1 MQEMRKKLTKKS
13 LKNDLSRAKAQ
24 TEENLDNL
32 GTGKVYNFIV
42 QQKFSP
48 ADNFKLKN
56 FDRILDICYS
66 EYNEAV
72 EKEIHNDELE
82 CTDGVANTFFQVF
95 DLLEKKLKNLE
106 KIWALKAANIIHF
119 LGKFEN

>member
-1 MQEMRKKLTKKS
+1 M
-13 LKNDLSRAKAQ
+13 
-24 TEENLDNL
+24 
-32 GTGKVYNFIV
+32 
-42 QQKFSP
+42 
-48 ADNFKLKN
+48 
-56 FDRILDICYS
+56 
-66 EYNEAV
+66 

-95 DLLEKKLKNLE
+95 DLLEEELKNLE